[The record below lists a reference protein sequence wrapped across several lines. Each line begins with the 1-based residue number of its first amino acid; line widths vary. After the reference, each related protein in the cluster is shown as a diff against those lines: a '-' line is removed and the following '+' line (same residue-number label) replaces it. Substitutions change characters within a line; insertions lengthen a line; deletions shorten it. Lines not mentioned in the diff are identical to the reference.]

1 MKLAFTYPEHHSAG
15 HEWERRDLYEW
26 LTDVFEAPSIPIN
39 RGCTTQIK
47 EHVTTE
53 FLNEGWAME
62 ARLNQNANLRVTA
75 MKDDVAFQLQTGN
88 MSRAPYD
95 LLKMQY
101 LCTSGKI
108 KVAAIALPTV
118 QAAKLMGDNIANAE
132 RVIRELQLFEKVITV
147 PVLVI
152 AFD

>member
-1 MKLAFTYPEHHSAG
+1 MKLAFTYRDHHSAG
-15 HEWERRDLYEW
+15 HEWERRDLEDW
-26 LTDVFEAPSIPIN
+26 LTDVFDAPAIEI
-39 RGCTTQIK
+39 RQGCTSKIK
-47 EHVTTE
+47 EHVTTD
-53 FLNEGWAME
+53 FLNQGWAMDAKIDQE
-62 ARLNQNANLRVTA
+62 ANLRVTA
-75 MKDDVAFQLQTGN
+75 MMDDMAFQLQTGN

-108 KVAAIALPTV
+108 KVAAIALPTAK
-118 QAAKLMGDNIANAE
+118 AARLMGENIANAE

-152 AFD
+152 AFE

>member
-1 MKLAFTYPEHHSAG
+1 MKFSFAYTRHHSAG
-15 HEWERRDLYEW
+15 HEWEDRDLYEW
-26 LTDVFEAPSIPIN
+26 LTDVFEAPGIPI
-39 RGCTTQIK
+39 RPGTTGQIK
-47 EHVTTE
+47 EHVTNE
-53 FLNEGWAME
+53 FLNEGWAMD
-62 ARLNQNANLRVTA
+62 ARLDQEVNLRVTA
-75 MKDDVAFQLQTGN
+75 MKDDLAFQLQTGN

-108 KVAAIALPTV
+108 KAAAIALPTV
-118 QAAKLMGDNIANAE
+118 NAAKAMGDNIANAE

-152 AFD
+152 AFE

>member
-1 MKLAFTYPEHHSAG
+1 MKLAFTYPDHHSAG

-26 LTDVFEAPSIPIN
+26 LTDVFVAPGVAIRPGATA
-39 RGCTTQIK
+39 RIK
-47 EHVTTE
+47 EHVTNE
-53 FLNEGWAME
+53 FVNEGWAM
-62 ARLNQNANLRVTA
+62 NAHLDQGVNLSVTA

-101 LCTSGKI
+101 LCTSGRI

-118 QAAKLMGDNIANAE
+118 KAAKIMGDNLANAE

-147 PVLVI
+147 PVLVV

>member
-1 MKLAFTYPEHHSAG
+1 MKLAFTYLDHHSAG
-15 HEWERRDLYEW
+15 HEWQRRDIYEW
-26 LTDVFEAPSIPIN
+26 LTDVFEAPEIAIRP
-39 RGCTTQIK
+39 GATAQIK

-53 FLNEGWAME
+53 FLNEGWAMN
-62 ARLNQNANLRVTA
+62 ARLDQGVNLTVTA
-75 MKDDVAFQLQTGN
+75 MSDDVAFQLQTGN

-108 KVAAIALPTV
+108 KAAAIALPTTK
-118 QAAKLMGDNIANAE
+118 AAKMMGDNLANAE

-147 PVLVI
+147 PVLVV
-152 AFD
+152 AFE

>member
-1 MKLAFTYPEHHSAG
+1 MKLAFTYLDHHSAG
-15 HEWERRDLYEW
+15 HEWQRRDIYEW
-26 LTDVFEAPSIPIN
+26 LTDVFEAPEIVIRP
-39 RGCTTQIK
+39 GATAQIK

-53 FLNEGWAME
+53 FLNEGWAMT
-62 ARLNQNANLRVTA
+62 ARLDQGMNLTVTA
-75 MKDDVAFQLQTGN
+75 MSDDVAFQLQTGN

-108 KVAAIALPTV
+108 KAAAIALPTIK
-118 QAAKLMGDNIANAE
+118 AAKMMGDNLANAE

-147 PVLVI
+147 PVLVV
-152 AFD
+152 AFE

>member
-1 MKLAFTYPEHHSAG
+1 MKLAFAYLDHHSAG
-15 HEWERRDLYEW
+15 HEWRRRDLYEW
-26 LTDVFEAPSIPIN
+26 LTDVFEAPDIAI
-39 RGCTTQIK
+39 RAGVTAQIK

-53 FLNEGWAME
+53 FLNDGWAMN
-62 ARLNQNANLRVTA
+62 ARLEQEVNLTVSA

-108 KVAAIALPTV
+108 KAAAIALPTV
-118 QAAKLMGDNIANAE
+118 LAAKKMGDNLANAE
-132 RVIRELQLFEKVITV
+132 RVIRELELFEKVITV
-147 PVLVI
+147 PVLVV
-152 AFD
+152 AFE

>member
-1 MKLAFTYPEHHSAG
+1 MKLAFTYKDHHSAG
-15 HEWERRDLYEW
+15 HEWERRELFEW
-26 LTDVFEAPSIPIN
+26 LTDVFEAPAIDI
-39 RGCTTQIK
+39 RQGCTAKIK
-47 EHVTTE
+47 EHVATE

-62 ARLNQNANLRVTA
+62 AKLDQSANLRVTA
-75 MKDDVAFQLQTGN
+75 IRDDVAFQLQTGN

-118 QAAKLMGDNIANAE
+118 KAAKLMGDNIANAE
-132 RVIRELQLFEKVITV
+132 RVVRELRLFEKVITV

>member
-1 MKLAFTYPEHHSAG
+1 MQLAFIYRDHHSAG

-26 LTDVFEAPSIPIN
+26 LTGVFEVPGITIKP
-39 RGCTTQIK
+39 GCTSQIK

-62 ARLNQNANLRVTA
+62 AKLEQEANLRVTA
-75 MKDDVAFQLQTGN
+75 MKSDVAFQLQTGN

-108 KVAAIALPTV
+108 EVAAIALPTV
-118 QAAKLMGDNIANAE
+118 KAAKLMGDNIANAE
-132 RVIRELQLFEKVITV
+132 RIIRELQLFKRVITV
-147 PVLVI
+147 PVLVV

>member
-1 MKLAFTYPEHHSAG
+1 MKLAFTYGDHHSAG
-15 HEWERRDLYEW
+15 HEWERRELDEW
-26 LTDVFEAPSIPIN
+26 LTDIFIAPSIPIQ
-39 RGCTTQIK
+39 RGCTSKIK
-47 EHVTTE
+47 EHVATE

-62 ARLNQNANLRVTA
+62 AKLDQEANLRVTA

-118 QAAKLMGDNIANAE
+118 KAAKIMGDNIANAE

-147 PVLVI
+147 PVFVV

>member
-1 MKLAFTYPEHHSAG
+1 MKLAFTAGEHSAA
-15 HEWERRDLYEW
+15 HEWEQRDLFEW
-26 LTDVFEAPSIPIN
+26 ITDVFEAPGIAI
-39 RGCTTQIK
+39 RKGAQTAIK

-53 FLNEGWAME
+53 LLNEGWAMD
-62 ARLNQNANLRVTA
+62 ARLDQEANLRVTA
-75 MKDDVAFQLQTGN
+75 MRDDIAFQLQMGN

-108 KVAAIALPTV
+108 NLAAIALPTKK
-118 QAAKLMGDNIANAE
+118 AAKVMGDNLANAE
-132 RVIRELQLFEKVITV
+132 RIARELKLFSKVITV

>member
-1 MKLAFTYPEHHSAG
+1 MKLAFTYTEHHSAG

-26 LTDVFEAPSIPIN
+26 LTDVFEAPGVPVK
-39 RGCTTQIK
+39 RGTTGLIK

-62 ARLNQNANLRVTA
+62 ARLDQEANLRVTA

-108 KVAAIALPTV
+108 NAAAIALPTV
-118 QAAKLMGDNIANAE
+118 KAAKMMGDNIANAE
-132 RVIRELQLFEKVITV
+132 RVIRELQLFEKVVTV
-147 PVLVI
+147 PVLVV

>member
-1 MKLAFTYPEHHSAG
+1 
-15 HEWERRDLYEW
+15 
-26 LTDVFEAPSIPIN
+26 LTDVFEAPGVPIKA
-39 RGCTTQIK
+39 GGTSAIK

-53 FLNEGWAME
+53 FLNEGWAMD
-62 ARLNQNANLRVTA
+62 ARLDQEANLRVSA
-75 MKDDVAFQLQTGN
+75 LKDDLAFQLQTGN

-108 KVAAIALPTV
+108 KAAAIALPTV
-118 QAAKLMGDNIANAE
+118 KAAKIMGDNIANAE

-147 PVLVI
+147 PVLVV

>member
-1 MKLAFTYPEHHSAG
+1 MKLAFTYGEHHSAG
-15 HEWERRDLYEW
+15 HEWERRELHEW
-26 LTDVFEAPSIPIN
+26 LTDVFIAPSIQIKP
-39 RGCTTQIK
+39 GCTSKIK
-47 EHVTTE
+47 EHVATE
-53 FLNEGWAME
+53 FLNDGWAME
-62 ARLNQNANLRVTA
+62 AKLDQEANLRVTA
-75 MKDDVAFQLQTGN
+75 MKDDIAFQLQTGN

-118 QAAKLMGDNIANAE
+118 KAAKLIGDNIANAE

-147 PVLVI
+147 PVLVV